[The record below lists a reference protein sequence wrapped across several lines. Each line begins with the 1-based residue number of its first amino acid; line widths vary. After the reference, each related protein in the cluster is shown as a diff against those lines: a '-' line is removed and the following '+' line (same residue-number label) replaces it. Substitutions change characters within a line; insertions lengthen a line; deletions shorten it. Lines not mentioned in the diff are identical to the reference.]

1 MGLAGDLGQSTSP
14 PSVSGS
20 LIYHTMI
27 LPLISQSGFEE
38 SWSKTVD
45 CDELSED
52 LPGRHVCS
60 TKDGKWHVRHS
71 PLQSPQQTS
80 LIDHSTPPSP
90 APPPDTL
97 ACGQSQHCSQ
107 ATEPQAVTSS
117 LVKLGFEL
125 SSLHGLL
132 RSCCSGARH
141 LQEKPELE

>member
-1 MGLAGDLGQSTSP
+1 MGLAVDLGQSMSP

-20 LIYHTMI
+20 LIYHMMV
-27 LPLISQSGFEE
+27 PLTSQSGFKE

-52 LPGRHVCS
+52 LPERHVCS
-60 TKDGKWHVRHS
+60 TKDGKRHVHHS

-97 ACGQSQHCSQ
+97 ARGESQHCPQ
-107 ATEPQAVTSS
+107 ATVPQAVTSS